1 MTPTVARP
9 DPRRAHRLLCVVAGG
24 LALLGG
30 TLAAAVDPWFA
41 ALAAVGGAWL
51 MLAPDTSSAT
61 PVTQSPTGG
70 QPCSI

>member
-1 MTPTVARP
+1 
-9 DPRRAHRLLCVVAGG
+9 LCVVAGG

-30 TLAAAVDPWFA
+30 TLAVAVDAWFA

-51 MLAPDTSSAT
+51 MLAPDTNSAT

-70 QPCSI
+70 QPCSS